1 MLTDALYLHAAW
13 AAPFDASQTSLA
25 AFSPAAGLP
34 VSASFLHGGAFRY
47 ARAGGWTAVR
57 IPYRGG
63 RLAMEALLP
72 DSGGGGCPALSA
84 ATLGTVSARLA
95 AAGSAGTSGTGMTG
109 IALPKVNL
117 RSATRMNALLSALGM
132 GVAFSGAA
140 DFTGLSQQAC
150 CIAFVQHAATLRVA
164 EQGTVASAAT
174 AVGIAPVDAA
184 GRLGPEIDFNRP
196 YLLLVTA
203 TGTGEPLFMARV
215 ANPLTG

>member
-1 MLTDALYLHAAW
+1 
-13 AAPFDASQTSLA
+13 
-25 AFSPAAGLP
+25 
-34 VSASFLHGGAFRY
+34 
-47 ARAGGWTAVR
+47 
-57 IPYRGG
+57 
-63 RLAMEALLP
+63 MEALLP

-95 AAGSAGTSGTGMTG
+95 AAGSAGTSGTGMTR

-140 DFTGLSQQAC
+140 DFTGLSPQAC

-174 AVGIAPVDAA
+174 AVGIAPVDAV
-184 GRLGPEIDFNRP
+184 GREGPEIDFNRP

>member
-1 MLTDALYLHAAW
+1 MLTDALYLHASW
-13 AAPFDASQTSLA
+13 AVPFGASQTSPA
-25 AFSPAAGLP
+25 AFSTAAGQP
-34 VSASFLHGGAFRY
+34 VSASFMHGGAFRY

-63 RLAMEALLP
+63 RLAMAALLP
-72 DSGGGGCPALSA
+72 DSADGGCPALSP
-84 ATLGTVSARLA
+84 ATLGTVSAGLA

-117 RSATRMNALLSALGM
+117 RSSALMNGLLSGLGM
-132 GVAFSGAA
+132 GVAFSGSA
-140 DFTGLSQQAC
+140 DFTGLSSQAC
-150 CIAFVQHAATLRVA
+150 CIGFVQHAATLKVA

-174 AVGIAPVDAA
+174 AVGITPSAA
-184 GRLGPEIDFNRP
+184 ERPGPEIDFNRP

-215 ANPLTG
+215 ANPVTG